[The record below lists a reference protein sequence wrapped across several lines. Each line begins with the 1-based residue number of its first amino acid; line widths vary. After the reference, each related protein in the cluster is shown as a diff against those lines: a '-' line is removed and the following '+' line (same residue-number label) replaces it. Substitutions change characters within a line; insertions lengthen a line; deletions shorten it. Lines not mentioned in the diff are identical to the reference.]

1 MFDKIKKAIKKMK
14 PVAKKEEPK
23 FNNMNDLQNGIA
35 VNRESKSETKSDTK
49 SSLVSLNWFLLSFNL
64 DSLSLCL
71 ISTFSFFC
79 KSSFACTNL
88 SVKF

>member
-49 SSLVSLNWFLLSFNL
+49 SSL
-64 DSLSLCL
+64 
-71 ISTFSFFC
+71 TFG
-79 KSSFACTNL
+79 K
-88 SVKF
+88 